1 MKMFTDNCSKPLSG
15 GASAGQTRHPR
26 DYAFSI
32 PFIATSRYPAAT
44 RLHLYLSVSSFLSF
58 YLFHL
63 IPSPVPSC
71 PRRLVFQTRRW
82 TAALDSIALKCIFIK
97 FFLSVKE

>member
-1 MKMFTDNCSKPLSG
+1 MFTDNCSKPLSG

-32 PFIATSRYPAAT
+32 PFIATPPPPVFIYTYQFPP
-44 RLHLYLSVSSFLSF
+44 F

>member
-1 MKMFTDNCSKPLSG
+1 MKVKMFTDNCSKLLSG
-15 GASAGQTRHPR
+15 GASVGQTRHPR

-32 PFIATSRYPAAT
+32 PFIATSRYPAAIYT
-44 RLHLYLSVSSFLSF
+44 YQFPPF
-58 YLFHL
+58 YL
-63 IPSPVPSC
+63 IPYPVHSC

-97 FFLSVKE
+97 FFLSAKE

>member
-1 MKMFTDNCSKPLSG
+1 MKMFTDNCSKPLS

-58 YLFHL
+58 PSYSFSGSFLS
-63 IPSPVPSC
+63 SPVGFPDAKVDC
-71 PRRLVFQTRRW
+71 R
-82 TAALDSIALKCIFIK
+82 A
-97 FFLSVKE
+97 

>member
-1 MKMFTDNCSKPLSG
+1 MFTDNCSKPLSG

-58 YLFHL
+58 
-63 IPSPVPSC
+63 PSY
-71 PRRLVFQTRRW
+71 
-82 TAALDSIALKCIFIK
+82 SISGS
-97 FFLSVKE
+97 FLSSPIGFPDAKVDCRT